1 MRRRFDTVRALCDA
15 TAETEKDRWPTQL
28 RYFERAKAI
37 ILGDIQNYE
46 LTSLQPLWVQLGMA
60 VTERADLVLSS
71 PRDYQDYD
79 CKDVD
84 EAEAGAYE
92 RQVRNAIFEALEAF
106 LREYPRD
113 FALHLRKTRPHF
125 QYRGLFDLSKE
136 DVSDFWHQL
145 PETLD
150 GPVSAESQLEEQA
163 LIDWLSRLAKGLAAG
178 LEPKEAFRQAD
189 ASRPPA
195 LGSRETAPSAY
206 WQSSA
211 RHSSIDTVFRLYQGF
226 SHTKSRGEDRE

>member
-1 MRRRFDTVRALCDA
+1 
-15 TAETEKDRWPTQL
+15 
-28 RYFERAKAI
+28 
-37 ILGDIQNYE
+37 
-46 LTSLQPLWVQLGMA
+46 MA